1 MGHSYTRLSCHIIC
15 STKNRAPEITTDIRA
30 RLYDYVGGIVKGENG
45 TLIVA
50 NGMPD
55 HVHLLVVLHATTCV
69 ADMVRRIKANSSKWI
84 HETWPEKEHFAWQS
98 GYGAFSVSGSG
109 VNEVQAYITNQEAH
123 HARLSFEEEFVAFL
137 RRYGVPYDEKHVLG

>member
-1 MGHSYTRLSCHIIC
+1 MGHSYTALYYHIIF
-15 STKNRAPEITTDIRA
+15 STKNRTAQITANIHS

-55 HVHLLVVLHATTCV
+55 HVHLLAVFHATTCV

-84 HETWPEKEHFAWQS
+84 HET
-98 GYGAFSVSGSG
+98 
-109 VNEVQAYITNQEAH
+109 
-123 HARLSFEEEFVAFL
+123 
-137 RRYGVPYDEKHVLG
+137 